1 MKKLLFLT
9 EKAERII
16 VSTAKINK
24 GDDFL
29 LRPWG
34 YDVFDATVMRF
45 QIVGEMMKQI
55 DMATKGEMLIHYP
68 EIPWR
73 NIFGLRNLISHEYS
87 IVDPVEIFNTVKEDI
102 PLLVDVLHRIADD
115 INAGKHDA
123 LFRQSC

>member
-29 LRPWG
+29 LTPWG

-102 PLLVDVLHRIADD
+102 PLLVDILHRIADD

>member
-29 LRPWG
+29 LTPWG
-34 YDVFDATVMRF
+34 DDVFDATVMRF

-123 LFRQSC
+123 LFRQRC

>member
-29 LRPWG
+29 LTPWG

-123 LFRQSC
+123 LFRQRC

>member
-29 LRPWG
+29 LTPWG